1 MELENLSVDAKGK
14 GASGRNR
21 EAEITDA
28 AGRGGLPR
36 SSDETPVMGMER
48 RGRVTRA
55 DIDGPTGNRR
65 SLLVSVEDGSFQWV
79 ARAG

>member
-36 SSDETPVMGMER
+36 SSDETPVMGM
-48 RGRVTRA
+48 GAGPRA